1 MLDKSKRV
9 ESMME
14 ALGAALGLDAVNL
27 ATAQQ
32 AAPLATADLATAMVM
47 EFTSLAGVM
56 GRHYALREGQPA
68 PVSLILEFVIF
79 LELRKCC
86 FQINGKNYILTVL
99 QNCKRM
105 SKIV

>member
-27 ATAQQ
+27 ATARQ

-68 PVSLILEFVIF
+68 PVSLILEFAIF
-79 LELRKCC
+79 LELRKCY
-86 FQINGKNYILTVL
+86 FRINGKTLYPDCPPEL
-99 QNCKRM
+99 
-105 SKIV
+105 